1 MTTRRPP
8 RLAPQGYQENAPLKH
23 SPTAQAVGV
32 GSNVTA
38 CRRSYVR
45 ALRSSAMPL
54 VPGHSHCAST
64 MAGFER
70 HRLFN
75 NGDRCNVRKEAISR
89 DVEGAPTG
97 KTLSHQNEAI
107 RANRRET
114 TTCSR
119 VWKMPG
125 QGYGRVWAKNFQG
138 YEHVCPRILTS

>member
-64 MAGFER
+64 MDGFER

-75 NGDRCNVRKEAISR
+75 NDNLCNVKSAAISR
-89 DVEGAPTG
+89 DVENASRQ
-97 KTLSHQNEAI
+97 KTTSRQHEAI
-107 RANRRET
+107 NANRSEP

-119 VWKMPG
+119 VWKIRNQDSATFGPRFG
-125 QGYGRVWAKNFQG
+125 QDSV
-138 YEHVCPRILTS
+138 EVCPRISES